1 LRQIFG
7 GDKTAVLGV
16 KRKLGGESPAQAIDH
31 FGMMAEVVGRGRR
44 QFLGRPLA
52 GAFKGP
58 LDISRRRQ
66 AAAPKGQSRNHRVLT
81 LKTSV

>member
-7 GDKTAVLGV
+7 GDKTAVPGV
-16 KRKLGGESPAQAIDH
+16 KGKLGGESPAQVIDH
-31 FGMMAEVVGRGRR
+31 FGMMAEVVEGRR

-58 LDISRRRQ
+58 SDISRRRQ
-66 AAAPKGQSRNHRVLT
+66 AAAPRGQSRNHRVLT